1 MKYSIC
7 TADRVIRKRILK
19 EICQTNKTFEAHFNY
34 LKSLQLTKSHFPFCV
49 YLLIKTTRRVAETA
63 IQQEQ
68 IREILFYTLKYRK
81 ESFYQPIKRRI
92 NKFQEIQDFETS
104 VQLYGILLN
113 LMLEEISL
121 TWNRN

>member
-1 MKYSIC
+1 M
-7 TADRVIRKRILK
+7 
-19 EICQTNKTFEAHFNY
+19 
-34 LKSLQLTKSHFPFCV
+34 
-49 YLLIKTTRRVAETA
+49 LIKTTRRVAENA

-81 ESFYQPIKRRI
+81 ELFYQPIKRRI

-104 VQLYGILLN
+104 IQLYGILLN

-121 TWNRN
+121 TWNKD